1 MHERTDRAILQ
12 YALNGKAPILTPIE
26 KEAYDRCRQ
35 EVLENPGVE
44 WSIPTSYPDSGIE
57 MRYAGA
63 HGDGL
68 TLDEVTRLSQI
79 AEAVIRILESHGMV
93 CEDGALT
100 VAYDDR
106 IERQMEMKIVN
117 LRHHLVIPT
126 FGCAVS
132 GQLEEQLSYGIAAY
146 TMRNFNPDNRYIMKT
161 LEEIVCRVVSVYI
174 LRTLKLP
181 ETADAVLQ
189 NGGTR
194 FICDSP
200 QRLWERAGN
209 TMEDVRSLAKAFKKT
224 DVVPFLKLRD
234 YVKPFDS
241 PENRSLNLEALR
253 SNYPKSEAVQ
263 LLCSIAARI
272 ESDSDDLVDYMM
284 GDPYPD

>member
-1 MHERTDRAILQ
+1 MHERTYRAILQ

-26 KEAYDRCRQ
+26 KEAYDRCRR

-44 WSIPTSYPDSGIE
+44 WIIPTDFPDSGIE

-63 HGDGL
+63 RGDGL
-68 TLDEVTRLSQI
+68 TLDEVTKLSET
-79 AEAVIRILESHGMV
+79 AEAVIGILESHGMV

-106 IERQMEMKIVN
+106 IENRMEMKTVN
-117 LRHHLVIPT
+117 LGHHLVIPR
-126 FGCAVS
+126 FGSAVP
-132 GQLEEQLSYGIAAY
+132 GQLEEQFSYGIPAY
-146 TMRNFNPDNRYIMKT
+146 TMRNFNPDNRYVMKT

-174 LRTLKLP
+174 LRALKLP
-181 ETADAVLQ
+181 EKAEAVLQ
-189 NGGTR
+189 NGGTP

-200 QRLWERAGN
+200 DRLWERAGN
-209 TMEDVRSLAKAFKKT
+209 TAEDIRSLAKAFRKA
-224 DVVPFLKLRD
+224 DMVPFLKLRD

-241 PENRSLNLEALR
+241 PEHRSLNREALR
-253 SNYPKSEAVQ
+253 SNYPDSEAVQ

-272 ESDSDDLVDYMM
+272 ESDSDDLADYMM